1 MGKLFV
7 KIGLWMQEVW
17 CKFQCQW
24 NWIISKLMFSVSAC
38 PNKLCTCKK

>member
-17 CKFQCQW
+17 CKFQCGW
-24 NWIISKLMFSVSAC
+24 NFVISKL
-38 PNKLCTCKK
+38 